1 MDSCLKCMLHKW
13 LLSVTKSYLNYPN
26 YSLGKSWQ
34 VMEAFLVLMMRR
46 TYCGMEKVNI
56 VCCFFHIECNFI
68 SVASDGL
75 YRNQW
80 TIFIAVLWQLSREI
94 FKEIQL
100 LTKKQEQI
108 AGWKDTICLGVRMGK
123 STKNN
128 YQVQSRK
135 WQLSLVSVPIMCA
148 FISNAVAGHWKHHCC
163 KSKVF
168 GGSRASLSP
177 SAIHFWVLKTSG

>member
-1 MDSCLKCMLHKW
+1 MTHLSKWFGTTSHFIKKNASAVICLKVQYFYIVRQISQVHCLPLGAIEESLAGFMDSCLKCMLHKW

-26 YSLGKSWQ
+26 YSPGKSWQ

-46 TYCGMEKVNI
+46 TYCGMEKVNM

-123 STKNN
+123 SAK
-128 YQVQSRK
+128 
-135 WQLSLVSVPIMCA
+135 
-148 FISNAVAGHWKHHCC
+148 
-163 KSKVF
+163 
-168 GGSRASLSP
+168 
-177 SAIHFWVLKTSG
+177 